1 MSSLFC
7 FSRYQ
12 IVSTDMTSQILHHF
26 CPKLFVFEEWIGL
39 FFAQANVKDLFE
51 IPLKQDKER
60 EQLG

>member
-1 MSSLFC
+1 
-7 FSRYQ
+7 
-12 IVSTDMTSQILHHF
+12 MTSQILRHF